1 MINYENQPNKNTRI
15 FQKSDI
21 KLKKIIFFNKKSGK
35 IKVGTGFAL
44 YISINRKRERKD
56 RNRNEV
62 QL

>member
-21 KLKKIIFFNKKSGK
+21 KLKEIIFFNKKSGK

>member
-1 MINYENQPNKNTRI
+1 MINYENRPNKNTRI
-15 FQKSDI
+15 FQKIDI
-21 KLKKIIFFNKKSGK
+21 KLKEIIFFNKKSGK

-44 YISINRKRERKD
+44 Y